1 MESFLMSQTATG
13 VHIEGFPD
21 AVKLI
26 RLTGDKA
33 ARVADL
39 ALHRHDLDFADSCL
53 MELSKAA
60 DSSIVQ
66 RALWHAAI
74 VNYIKCFGGGVR
86 TDLDADLI
94 YGGNALAM
102 EAYRYFRELRN
113 KHIAHDVNAYAQCTP
128 GAVVNKEGHQYKVAK
143 ILCTSTFAET
153 IQQDSFDNLH
163 NLIADARKAVEI
175 EFDNLCA
182 ELTTELEAKPH
193 AELLASDS
201 VTCGVPTLQEL
212 FRQRKAAALSQPG
225 RNARKKKR

>member
-1 MESFLMSQTATG
+1 
-13 VHIEGFPD
+13 
-21 AVKLI
+21 
-26 RLTGDKA
+26 
-33 ARVADL
+33 
-39 ALHRHDLDFADSCL
+39 
-53 MELSKAA
+53 
-60 DSSIVQ
+60 
-66 RALWHAAI
+66 
-74 VNYIKCFGGGVR
+74 
-86 TDLDADLI
+86 
-94 YGGNALAM
+94 
-102 EAYRYFRELRN
+102 
-113 KHIAHDVNAYAQCTP
+113 P

>member
-1 MESFLMSQTATG
+1 MESFLMTQTATG

-39 ALHRHDLDFADSCL
+39 ALHRHDLNFADECL
-53 MELSKAA
+53 IELSKYAEA
-60 DSSIVQ
+60 PTVQ
-66 RALWHAAI
+66 QALWHAAI
-74 VNYIKCFGGGVR
+74 ISYIKCFGGGVR
-86 TDLDADLI
+86 TALDADSI
-94 YGGNALAM
+94 YGSNALAM
-102 EAYRYFRELRN
+102 ESYRYFRELRN
-113 KHIAHDVNAYAQCTP
+113 KHIAHDVNAYAQCAP
-128 GAVVNKEGHQYKVAK
+128 GAVINKEGHQYKVAK

-153 IQQDSFDNLH
+153 IQQGSFDNLR
-163 NLIADARKAVEI
+163 NLIADARKAVET
-175 EFDNLCA
+175 EFDSLCA

-212 FRQRKAAALSQPG
+212 FRQRQAAAVSQPSQ
-225 RNARKKKR
+225 NARKKKR